1 MVRHTD
7 IERHNGGSGKQR
19 QLFASPVV
27 IAVDAVFI
35 IPEVTVYRI
44 ATGTGLLAEQ
54 CFCLFLT
61 FQRRDV
67 GDGALQFKQEGIQI
81 DGDELGGTNAR
92 QTTSITEPTGRVIPT
107 GGRPA
112 RKSRY
117 TSLGGRP
124 ECFAVSTS
132 LPIRHA
138 ACRDRPSNG

>member
-1 MVRHTD
+1 MVRHAD

-54 CFCLFLT
+54 RFCLFLA

-81 DGDELGGTNAR
+81 DGDELVVRMLAR
-92 QTTSITEPTGRVIPT
+92 
-107 GGRPA
+107 RPV
-112 RKSRY
+112 SR
-117 TSLGGRP
+117 SQR
-124 ECFAVSTS
+124 EE
-132 LPIRHA
+132 
-138 ACRDRPSNG
+138 